1 MGFLLKAVVAA
12 CLVFGFHYAVKQG
25 VWTAVTAELGEQ
37 PQNVVPAP
45 LIVVDPDAMRQA
57 QEVGRAAQVSAANQ
71 AAAVSRIAKEGA
83 EAQLRQMN
91 RDAARMATPQYSHF
105 PGQR

>member
-1 MGFLLKAVVAA
+1 
-12 CLVFGFHYAVKQG
+12 
-25 VWTAVTAELGEQ
+25 
-37 PQNVVPAP
+37 

-57 QEVGRAAQVSAANQ
+57 QEAGRAAQISSAKQ
-71 AAAVSRIAKEGA
+71 AATVDRIAKEGFD
-83 EAQLRQMN
+83 AQLRQMN